1 MAHDGMAAAEEDNI
15 DAWST
20 EDDDYEDETS
30 SDDEFEDDETS
41 SDGIGCPTE
50 GADQARVHHSR
61 EDGADEDDVEDAGDI
76 VGDGEARS
84 RCGDALRVFDCMNEH
99 NFTLGS
105 FLEVVYWGDP
115 VSRRNPQIQ
124 RLRTG
129 FMNSA
134 HFRRLLRTWYSP
146 PRSPNSKKSRPSGG
160 RKILHKYISEAI
172 NEIFEDELN
181 SLDPILRATE
191 DLLTK
196 EDLTA
201 IRIDSLEEQMRT
213 RTPTLW
219 RILEGASTSKKQRK
233 SKNKHKN
240 PRQVRQYHS
249 SGEK

>member
-105 FLEVVYWGDP
+105 FLEVVY
-115 VSRRNPQIQ
+115 
-124 RLRTG
+124 G

-172 NEIFEDELN
+172 NEI
-181 SLDPILRATE
+181 
-191 DLLTK
+191 K

-219 RILEGASTSKKQRK
+219 RILEGDESQ
-233 SKNKHKN
+233 
-240 PRQVRQYHS
+240 
-249 SGEK
+249 

>member
-50 GADQARVHHSR
+50 GADQV
-61 EDGADEDDVEDAGDI
+61 
-76 VGDGEARS
+76 
-84 RCGDALRVFDCMNEH
+84 RVFDCMNEH

-105 FLEVVYWGDP
+105 FLEVVY
-115 VSRRNPQIQ
+115 
-124 RLRTG
+124 G

-172 NEIFEDELN
+172 NEI
-181 SLDPILRATE
+181 
-191 DLLTK
+191 K

-219 RILEGASTSKKQRK
+219 RILEGDESQ
-233 SKNKHKN
+233 
-240 PRQVRQYHS
+240 
-249 SGEK
+249 